1 VRKRSF
7 MRARGECLILHRGR
21 TLKSD
26 GPAFVFF
33 GAGWQRRLEPL
44 VDFVGGWAC
53 WFGVVHE
60 GRFENVAFGHSWS

>member
-1 VRKRSF
+1 MRSF
-7 MRARGECLILHRGR
+7 TRGRGECLILHRGR

-26 GPAFVFF
+26 GRAFMFF
-33 GAGWQRRLEPL
+33 GAGSAETRLELL

-60 GRFENVAFGHSWS
+60 GRFENVAFGRSWS